1 MVKPYDMDDSPE
13 TIQGLSDEDL
23 NAQLTDDRY
32 INSGNKQFAIIEN
45 NRRHLN
51 KITKNS
57 SKIGAD
63 TWLAIIG
70 FGFIVAAF
78 LLAVF
83 MSFFQ

>member
-1 MVKPYDMDDSPE
+1 MEKTEEM
-13 TIQGLSDEDL
+13 IQKLSDEDL
-23 NAQLTDDRY
+23 NAYLTDDRY
-32 INSGNKQFAIIEN
+32 INNGNKQFAIIEN

-51 KITKNS
+51 KITKNT